1 MVELFRF
8 ELIEAMYKEGVL
20 TSEIA
25 NNLMSWRHSGFHVH
39 ATAPFEPCDDDGK
52 LLRNRLA
59 YAFRPAVSLN
69 RLSFDGKRVRYRSRR
84 QRLDF
89 TPVEF
94 LARLTLHIPD
104 RYQNIRRYAGFYS
117 SPVQRRVR
125 AVRWEGARVLGVEEG
140 RAVKPSWAK
149 LIARIFGAIPVE
161 CPRCGNVMELK
172 EFILDDASIERFF
185 PDLARAPPRKEF
197 ERLVPNPDEPV
208 YGIIDDDSNYRFD
221 QTRPDDDLDFNQAC
235 PELVEGDV
243 EG

>member
-1 MVELFRF
+1 MVEFFRF
-8 ELIEAMYKEGVL
+8 ELIEMMFKAGVL
-20 TSEIA
+20 TPEVV
-25 NNLMSWRHSGFHVH
+25 NNLMSWKHSGFHVH
-39 ATAPFEPCDDDGK
+39 ATAPFKPCDDDGK

-69 RLSFDGKRVRYRSRR
+69 RLSFDGESVQYWSRR

-125 AVRWEGARVLGVEEG
+125 AVRGEGARVLGVEEG

-149 LIARIFGAIPVE
+149 LIARIFGAIPVQ
-161 CPRCGNVMELK
+161 CPKCGDVMELK
-172 EFILDDASIERFF
+172 GFILDDTSIERFF

-197 ERLVPNPDEPV
+197 ERFVPNPDEPV
-208 YGIIDDDSNYRFD
+208 YGTFDDEADYGFD
-221 QTRPDDDLDFNQAC
+221 QTRTESDEDSP
-235 PELVEGDV
+235 V
-243 EG
+243 